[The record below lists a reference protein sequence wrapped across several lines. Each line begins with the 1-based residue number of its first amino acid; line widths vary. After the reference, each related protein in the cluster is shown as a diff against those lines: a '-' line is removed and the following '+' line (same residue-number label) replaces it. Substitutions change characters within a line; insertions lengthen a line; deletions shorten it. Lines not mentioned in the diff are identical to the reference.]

1 MRVEVRA
8 LEFPAS
14 NPSKKAFIDPFL
26 PPGRSHAVTFECRA
40 LLEAIVTYCT
50 FSLQTVF
57 VWNEEEKKNLSC
69 NEGRRVQISL
79 LQTQTHKRCGK
90 TPAGCGKKVQFKT
103 VQMISKATSPQLR
116 ISCEL
121 QDEWRESGFEW
132 STEKEGDAKSL
143 DGMRSFRNRARLNL
157 V

>member
-50 FSLQTVF
+50 FSLQPVF
-57 VWNEEEKKNLSC
+57 VWNEEKKKISLATREDEYKYHFCRHRHTNGVVRRRGGVARRCSSKQFKWSQRLRAHSWEFHASC
-69 NEGRRVQISL
+69 KTNEGRAALNGRRRRKETPSL
-79 LQTQTHKRCGK
+79 SMECV
-90 TPAGCGKKVQFKT
+90 PFA
-103 VQMISKATSPQLR
+103 I
-116 ISCEL
+116 E
-121 QDEWRESGFEW
+121 QDWI
-132 STEKEGDAKSL
+132 
-143 DGMRSFRNRARLNL
+143 
-157 V
+157 